1 MSHLHERGRDPLDL
15 RPGAAFVI
23 AVLAQD
29 DKSPALSE
37 LIDRVRRR
45 GFMEFSPAVYK
56 GLRSIA
62 QTMVQG

>member
-1 MSHLHERGRDPLDL
+1 M
-15 RPGAAFVI
+15 AALVI
-23 AVLAQD
+23 AVLAQA

-56 GLRSIA
+56 GLKSIA